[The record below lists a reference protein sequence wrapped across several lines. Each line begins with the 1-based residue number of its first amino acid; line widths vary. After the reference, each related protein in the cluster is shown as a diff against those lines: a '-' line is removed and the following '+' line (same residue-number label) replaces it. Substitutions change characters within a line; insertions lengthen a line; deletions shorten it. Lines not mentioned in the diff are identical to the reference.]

1 MSDFNKQAQDTM
13 KQGEQLTKTWMDTQK
28 QMLDNYTQIVQTMM
42 GMGTKSS
49 ASELEGDR
57 KKALD
62 IMENSVAKGFDFQAE
77 MTRMYL
83 QNMMNMMRLPD
94 PMNEGAKQLQEI
106 VMNATASQKS
116 LAHMYFEIARNYGSG
131 ASMESWQE
139 QGQRTMETWQNAA
152 KQVSDAQKDMAQKT
166 AEAGQKTA
174 KAAK

>member
-1 MSDFNKQAQDTM
+1 MSDFNRQAQEAM

-28 QMLDNYTQIVQTMM
+28 QMLDNYTQIMQTMM

-62 IMENSVAKGFDFQAE
+62 IMEDSVAKGFDFQAE
-77 MTRMYL
+77 MTRMYM
-83 QNMMNMMRLPD
+83 QNMTNMMRLPE

-106 VMNATASQKS
+106 VMNATASQKN
-116 LAHMYFEIARNYGSG
+116 LAHMYFEMARNYGSG
-131 ASMESWQE
+131 AGMESWQD
-139 QGQRTMETWQNAA
+139 QGQRMMETWQDAA
-152 KQVSDAQKDMAQKT
+152 KQVSDAQKDMAQQAT
-166 AEAGQKTA
+166 EAGQKTA